1 MAEEQ
6 TTTQRTDTT
15 ASPYRIDVKLH
26 EILME
31 PSGETQA
38 KETPQ
43 PESPGLKLPEYRSIR
58 SAHTPRRSLP
68 SRSTRG
74 ATPCERGTPRESR
87 TLRRGRS
94 RTGKSFVPSSRTSS
108 RTISAI
114 WIVTTAGP
122 TTTPSRA

>member
-43 PESPGLKLPEYRSIR
+43 PESPGLKLPAPVYPQRTYSETEPTLKEYQRSNALR
-58 SAHTPRRSLP
+58 TWHAWGKPYFASRSLKN
-68 SRSTRG
+68 RK
-74 ATPCERGTPRESR
+74 E
-87 TLRRGRS
+87 LRPIIALNRPGFS
-94 RTGKSFVPSSRTSS
+94 GDCFS
-108 RTISAI
+108 
-114 WIVTTAGP
+114 
-122 TTTPSRA
+122 